1 MMTPRVI
8 LRRRRARPGTTRITD
23 TMTSTGAMFA
33 RRAASS
39 SSTPAPTTIESTEIP
54 PRSMMQRR
62 TMPANSERVDVSI
75 SDSASSIAM
84 GEPVGIH
91 SSAVCIDTVRAS
103 PEPAS
108 ASDAATDTA
117 VSKERRSHASTR
129 VSSSTMW
136 CER

>member
-8 LRRRRARPGTTRITD
+8 LRRRLARPGTTRMTD
-23 TMTSTGAMFA
+23 TTTSTGAIFA

-39 SSTPAPTTIESTEIP
+39 SSTDSLTTIDRTEIP

-62 TMPANSERVDVSI
+62 TMPANSERVEVSI
-75 SDSASSIAM
+75 SDSASSIAT
-84 GEPVGIH
+84 GVPVGIH

-103 PEPAS
+103 PDPAI

-117 VSKERRSHASTR
+117 VSKERRSHASMR
-129 VSSSTMW
+129 VSRSTMW
-136 CER
+136 WER